1 MGGMGNNQM
10 TNQGGDRDFGT
21 TQVTGGPSGQVC
33 DLWNAGWL
41 VRPAFGCLLN
51 HRKCFCVVTCCMCPN
66 LQGVL
71 TNKSSNVTNR
81 DVNTT
86 QENTTSN
93 RGGLE
98 VSVDTSS

>member
-1 MGGMGNNQM
+1 M
-10 TNQGGDRDFGT
+10 
-21 TQVTGGPSGQVC
+21 
-33 DLWNAGWL
+33 AGSA
-41 VRPAFGCLLN
+41 RCCCLPN
-51 HRKCFCVVTCCMCPN
+51 HRKSFRVVPRCISAD

-81 DVNTT
+81 DVDTT

-98 VSVDTSS
+98 VSFDTPY